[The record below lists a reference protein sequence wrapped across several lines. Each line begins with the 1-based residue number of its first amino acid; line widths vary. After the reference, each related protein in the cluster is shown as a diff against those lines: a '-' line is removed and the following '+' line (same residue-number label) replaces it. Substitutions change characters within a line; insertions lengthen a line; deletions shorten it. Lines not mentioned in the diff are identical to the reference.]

1 MHVPHL
7 HAAQAVIS
15 PVNSGEQAVAQAPGT
30 SGYSEGQSLSHSLP
44 PSEPYTHLV
53 LSKREAAK
61 QTDRTWLAEKS
72 GSGLSGPQRSYL

>member
-1 MHVPHL
+1 MMHVPHL

-53 LSKREAAK
+53 LSK
-61 QTDRTWLAEKS
+61 
-72 GSGLSGPQRSYL
+72 